1 MRCSSGAQKSS
12 SVQARACPGQ
22 ADGPTCARRC
32 FSGAS
37 SSRVRGF
44 HQLARRMAQPAN
56 AHVPPDRSY
65 RWIGKARPALPPEEM
80 TSSSEPVSS
89 GAGSGVLTYSSGLG
103 IVSAHGSG
111 SRLAVAH
118 FAPPTRRATPKTH
131 GNNEFVKSRP
141 RFSRSSLSIARSNV
155 CATSRCLR
163 INITVH
169 QKPNDPIPTASG
181 GR

>member
-12 SVQARACPGQ
+12 SVHARACPGQ

-56 AHVPPDRSY
+56 AHMPPDRSY

-118 FAPPTRRATPKTH
+118 FAHANTAGNPKNTRKQRICQSLALVFPD
-131 GNNEFVKSRP
+131 P
-141 RFSRSSLSIARSNV
+141 LSRSLVLMCALRLGV
-155 CATSRCLR
+155 CVLTSPFTKKVR
-163 INITVH
+163 
-169 QKPNDPIPTASG
+169 
-181 GR
+181 